1 MEKNG
6 QYSNWNPRIPAFYAV
21 FAAAFLFLIGS
32 LAYRQIYLYDY
43 YNARGERQSMRR
55 IIEPGARGDIYDRNM
70 KLLVTNEPRFSA
82 VVYFNEI
89 RREFRREYTR
99 LKKSS
104 SNGSKPPAEAA

>member
-1 MEKNG
+1 
-6 QYSNWNPRIPAFYAV
+6 
-21 FAAAFLFLIGS
+21 
-32 LAYRQIYLYDY
+32 
-43 YNARGERQSMRR
+43 MRR

-99 LKKSS
+99 LKKLS
-104 SNGSKPPAEAA
+104 SNGSKPPAGAA